1 MPRPQ
6 IRDDARV
13 AAFVLGASR
22 TRYLVM
28 RQEDV
33 WFITFNGEEFG
44 PYRSEREA
52 MLFATD
58 AAHKLGELGEDT
70 QVFRVDENGAAEPV
84 WTYGR
89 DYGSTVTG
97 GFVYRGSRYA
107 GELAGAYLG
116 ADFGSGRVFVGGAG
130 GLDTVG
136 HLDAITSFGE
146 DDGHELWAVTYDG
159 GLYELS
165 AS

>member
-6 IRDDARV
+6 IRENARV

-33 WFITFNGEEFG
+33 WFITFNG
-44 PYRSEREA
+44 EREA

-70 QVFRVDENGAAEPV
+70 QVFRVDENGAAAPV
-84 WTYGR
+84 WTYGI
-89 DYGSTVTG
+89 DPYPP
-97 GFVYRGSRYA
+97 
-107 GELAGAYLG
+107 
-116 ADFGSGRVFVGGAG
+116 
-130 GLDTVG
+130 
-136 HLDAITSFGE
+136 
-146 DDGHELWAVTYDG
+146 
-159 GLYELS
+159 

>member
-1 MPRPQ
+1 MARPE
-6 IRDDARV
+6 IHDDARV

-44 PYRSEREA
+44 PYQSARQA

-58 AAHKLGELGEDT
+58 AAQKLGELGEDT
-70 QVFRVDENGAAEPV
+70 QVFRVDENGEASPV
-84 WTYGR
+84 WTYG
-89 DYGSTVTG
+89 
-97 GFVYRGSRYA
+97 
-107 GELAGAYLG
+107 
-116 ADFGSGRVFVGGAG
+116 
-130 GLDTVG
+130 LDP
-136 HLDAITSFGE
+136 
-146 DDGHELWAVTYDG
+146 YPP
-159 GLYELS
+159 

>member
-1 MPRPQ
+1 MSSSPEPADHKRVGKSFMSRAQ
-6 IRDDARV
+6 IHDTARV

-58 AAHKLGELGEDT
+58 AAHKLGELGEEHK
-70 QVFRVDENGAAEPV
+70 FS
-84 WTYGR
+84 
-89 DYGSTVTG
+89 GSTRMVRQRRYGPT
-97 GFVYRGSRYA
+97 VSIPIRPRRRSRIA
-107 GELAGAYLG
+107 R
-116 ADFGSGRVFVGGAG
+116 S
-130 GLDTVG
+130 
-136 HLDAITSFGE
+136 
-146 DDGHELWAVTYDG
+146 
-159 GLYELS
+159 
-165 AS
+165 

>member
-1 MPRPQ
+1 MPRPH
-6 IRDDARV
+6 IHDDARV

-58 AAHKLGELGEDT
+58 AGGVGLNL
-70 QVFRVDENGAAEPV
+70 QRAA
-84 WTYGR
+84 
-89 DYGSTVTG
+89 SCCMI
-97 GFVYRGSRYA
+97 S
-107 GELAGAYLG
+107 
-116 ADFGSGRVFVGGAG
+116 
-130 GLDTVG
+130 
-136 HLDAITSFGE
+136 
-146 DDGHELWAVTYDG
+146 
-159 GLYELS
+159 
-165 AS
+165 

>member
-1 MPRPQ
+1 MRSLSDEILSSLEPGDHKRVGIYPRP
-6 IRDDARV
+6 IKIGEFHASTSDPDTPRV

-58 AAHKLGELGEDT
+58 AAHKLGELGEET
-70 QVFRVDENGAAEPV
+70 QVFRVDENGAAAPV
-84 WTYGR
+84 WTYG
-89 DYGSTVTG
+89 
-97 GFVYRGSRYA
+97 
-107 GELAGAYLG
+107 
-116 ADFGSGRVFVGGAG
+116 
-130 GLDTVG
+130 LDP
-136 HLDAITSFGE
+136 
-146 DDGHELWAVTYDG
+146 YPP
-159 GLYELS
+159 

>member
-1 MPRPQ
+1 MRAVMPRPQ

-70 QVFRVDENGAAEPV
+70 QVFRVDENGRRSRFGPTV
-84 WTYGR
+84 
-89 DYGSTVTG
+89 STPIP
-97 GFVYRGSRYA
+97 RRRRSKS
-107 GELAGAYLG
+107 L
-116 ADFGSGRVFVGGAG
+116 
-130 GLDTVG
+130 
-136 HLDAITSFGE
+136 
-146 DDGHELWAVTYDG
+146 
-159 GLYELS
+159 
-165 AS
+165 

>member
-1 MPRPQ
+1 MATGSRSARVTQLLPKKIAITLGTKVITSALPSTQDRSKMRDFMPRPQ

-84 WTYGR
+84 WTYG
-89 DYGSTVTG
+89 
-97 GFVYRGSRYA
+97 
-107 GELAGAYLG
+107 
-116 ADFGSGRVFVGGAG
+116 
-130 GLDTVG
+130 LDPYPP
-136 HLDAITSFGE
+136 A
-146 DDGHELWAVTYDG
+146 A
-159 GLYELS
+159 
-165 AS
+165 

>member
-1 MPRPQ
+1 MRFLSKKCRRPRNQPITSALASTRVRSKLRSFIPRAQ
-6 IRDDARV
+6 IHDTARV

-58 AAHKLGELGEDT
+58 AAHKLGELGEET
-70 QVFRVDENGAAEPV
+70 QVFRVDENGAAAPV
-84 WTYGR
+84 WTYGI
-89 DYGSTVTG
+89 DPYPP
-97 GFVYRGSRYA
+97 
-107 GELAGAYLG
+107 
-116 ADFGSGRVFVGGAG
+116 
-130 GLDTVG
+130 
-136 HLDAITSFGE
+136 
-146 DDGHELWAVTYDG
+146 
-159 GLYELS
+159 

>member
-70 QVFRVDENGAAEPV
+70 QVFRVDG
-84 WTYGR
+84 
-89 DYGSTVTG
+89 
-97 GFVYRGSRYA
+97 
-107 GELAGAYLG
+107 
-116 ADFGSGRVFVGGAG
+116 GGAG
-130 GLDTVG
+130 LD
-136 HLDAITSFGE
+136 LRSRP
-146 DDGHELWAVTYDG
+146 
-159 GLYELS
+159 LS
-165 AS
+165 AGVVSHLRFYFCKR